1 MIMKLLSEATPQEI
15 QKRIDHLDREFWK
28 VTPAER
34 PMVAK
39 AISILVN
46 AHQKAITKEGAS
58 K

>member
-1 MIMKLLSEATPQEI
+1 MKLLSEATPQEI
-15 QKRIDHLDREFWK
+15 QKRIDHLDRKFWK

-46 AHQKAITKEGAS
+46 AHQKAIAKEGV
-58 K
+58 KK